1 MSKLFSKNVTSWG
14 VASNIN
20 RCKTMGSI
28 PNGQRVIMLLLE
40 LYDVYPNLKN
50 LSIKLKYSEMSEAL
64 GINERTIR
72 RTCETLCEHG
82 FLHKENNIKLAK
94 KDDKKREYESNTWC
108 FTSKLILRYWKT
120 WADFNEVNE
129 EALPPETSNLMIKEN
144 AQSVLNHVS
153 NVVVPMDKNADLI
166 GKNDHT
172 PMDKN
177 DHTLWTKM
185 SIPMDKNADL
195 IGKNADLIGKNGHL
209 LLREEVSTIKQDAR
223 VKSENDFCFSDAH
236 TPRWDHM
243 KNLLKDEVIHIGE
256 RPVAKL
262 KANWPEAPEHYKINQ
277 EMGYCN
283 HQALPKKFNVE
294 LSRQCKIIRALN
306 SEKVLLLKSQID
318 MSLQNFKGKVSQAE
332 RDLIV
337 NATTIPVNQ
346 KLFIHGSK
354 SATEHIA
361 VGIMKYA
368 LYQMENEDERRFGC
382 PSLFFGS
389 FDYLAQLRRQL
400 YDRYA
405 KQNEGF
411 VDIKV
416 DLLVDNV
423 EYMII
428 YGHSNQTNKFMQYLH
443 NEIDEIIKIR
453 PQMNFIICST
463 SQINQCSKTIQEN
476 FKYIEIK

>member
-1 MSKLFSKNVTSWG
+1 
-14 VASNIN
+14 
-20 RCKTMGSI
+20 
-28 PNGQRVIMLLLE
+28 
-40 LYDVYPNLKN
+40 
-50 LSIKLKYSEMSEAL
+50 
-64 GINERTIR
+64 
-72 RTCETLCEHG
+72 
-82 FLHKENNIKLAK
+82 
-94 KDDKKREYESNTWC
+94 
-108 FTSKLILRYWKT
+108 
-120 WADFNEVNE
+120 
-129 EALPPETSNLMIKEN
+129 
-144 AQSVLNHVS
+144 
-153 NVVVPMDKNADLI
+153 
-166 GKNDHT
+166 
-172 PMDKN
+172 
-177 DHTLWTKM
+177 M

-416 DLLVDNV
+416 DLLVENV

-428 YGHSNQTNKFMQYLH
+428 YGHSNQTNKFMQHLH

-463 SQINQCSKTIQEN
+463 SQINQCSKTIQDN

>member
-28 PNGQRVIMLLLE
+28 ANGQRVIMLLLE
-40 LYDVYPNLKN
+40 LYDVYPMLKN
-50 LSIKLKYSEMSEAL
+50 LSIKQRYSEMSRSL

-72 RTCETLCEHG
+72 RTCQTLCEHG
-82 FLHKENNIKLAK
+82 FLHKENNTKPTEKDESK
-94 KDDKKREYESNTWC
+94 KEYESNTWC
-108 FTSKLILRYWKT
+108 FTSKLILRYWKS
-120 WADFNEVNE
+120 WADFNEVNQDI
-129 EALPPETSNLMIKEN
+129 LPPEASNLMIKEI
-144 AQSVLNHVS
+144 AQSVLDHVL
-153 NVVVPMDKNADLI
+153 NVTVTPMDKIAPPMDKNAELL
-166 GKNDHT
+166 GKNAELLGSF
-172 PMDKN
+172 
-177 DHTLWTKM
+177 DHTL
-185 SIPMDKNADL
+185 
-195 IGKNADLIGKNGHL
+195 
-209 LLREEVSTIKQDAR
+209 LREKETTIKQDTR
-223 VKSENDFCFSDAH
+223 VKEVKSENDFCFSDAH
-236 TPRWDHM
+236 VPRWDQM
-243 KNLLKDEVIHIGE
+243 RNLLKDEVIHIGE

-405 KQNEGF
+405 KQHEGF

>member
-1 MSKLFSKNVTSWG
+1 MVPCCQGEERPGEWRHRKVAAREHVQDSHHRQSRNPSAQTLGHSMACSTS
-14 VASNIN
+14 
-20 RCKTMGSI
+20 RPC
-28 PNGQRVIMLLLE
+28 
-40 LYDVYPNLKN
+40 
-50 LSIKLKYSEMSEAL
+50 LSIC
-64 GINERTIR
+64 GR
-72 RTCETLCEHG
+72 
-82 FLHKENNIKLAK
+82 
-94 KDDKKREYESNTWC
+94 KRVRSSTV
-108 FTSKLILRYWKT
+108 F
-120 WADFNEVNE
+120 
-129 EALPPETSNLMIKEN
+129 
-144 AQSVLNHVS
+144 
-153 NVVVPMDKNADLI
+153 
-166 GKNDHT
+166 
-172 PMDKN
+172 
-177 DHTLWTKM
+177 
-185 SIPMDKNADL
+185 
-195 IGKNADLIGKNGHL
+195 KNGW
-209 LLREEVSTIKQDAR
+209 RQDTR
-223 VKSENDFCFSDAH
+223 VKEVKSENDFCFSDAH
-236 TPRWDHM
+236 VPRWDQM
-243 KNLLKDEVIHIGE
+243 RNLLKDEVIHIGE

-405 KQNEGF
+405 KQHEGF